1 VWLEGE
7 VDSMRKLVIALAV
20 LVVCAGSAFEEVSG
34 LGLGIMIGEPTGVS
48 LKQWMTEQAALDAAA
63 AWSFENEGAFH
74 AHVDYLVHRP
84 GLAEAD
90 AGRVLLYAG
99 IGGRVKAEADD
110 SRIGV
115 RIPLGVDYVFAGPP
129 LDVFF
134 EVAPVLDMAPKTEFR
149 VNGGVGV
156 RYYF

>member
-1 VWLEGE
+1 
-7 VDSMRKLVIALAV
+7 MRTLFLALTV
-20 LVVCAGSAFEEVSG
+20 LVVCVASACEDAHGIGV
-34 LGLGIMIGEPTGVS
+34 GIMIGEPTGVS
-48 LKQWMTEQAALDAAA
+48 LKQWMTEQTALDAAA

-74 AHVDYLVHRP
+74 AHMDYLVHRP

-134 EVAPVLDMAPKTEFR
+134 EVVPVLDVAPETDFR
-149 VNGGVGV
+149 VNGGIGV